1 MFEGIDNIGL
11 CVTDLTRAVA
21 FYEKLGFSKAYESE
35 RGCTLIGNNTKL
47 FVFQTRQTNPQPA
60 ERKTSL
66 FDNPPGIDH
75 ISFLVANV
83 DQTYAELQAEGIVFT
98 GEPADQ
104 DWGAR
109 VVSLKDPD
117 GNNLFFLQWLK
128 T

>member
-11 CVTDLTRAVA
+11 CVTDRSTAVA

-47 FVFQTRQTNPQPA
+47 FVFQTRQANPRPA
-60 ERKTSL
+60 RREPSL

-83 DQTYAELQAEGIVFT
+83 DQTYAELKATGIAFT
-98 GEPADQ
+98 SEPADQ

-109 VVSLKDPD
+109 VFSLKDPD
-117 GNNLFFLQWLK
+117 GNNLFFLQWLQA
-128 T
+128 

>member
-21 FYEKLGFSKAYESE
+21 FYEKLGFSKAYESDP
-35 RGCTLIGNNTKL
+35 GCTLIGNNTKL
-47 FVFQTRQTNPQPA
+47 YVFQRRQANLRQA
-60 ERKTSL
+60 ERKMSL

-98 GEPADQ
+98 GKPADQ

-109 VVSLKDPD
+109 VVSLNYPD
-117 GNNLFFLQWLK
+117 GNNLFFLEWLK
-128 T
+128 A